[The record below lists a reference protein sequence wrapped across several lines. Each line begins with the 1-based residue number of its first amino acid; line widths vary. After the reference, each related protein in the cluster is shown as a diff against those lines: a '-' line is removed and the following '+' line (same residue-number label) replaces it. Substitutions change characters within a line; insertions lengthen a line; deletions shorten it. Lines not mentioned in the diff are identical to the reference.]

1 MIALCRE
8 PGKNT
13 LKSVPKNM
21 AIAYVRSTVAGRS
34 NNKSATAM
42 AAYRSGSII
51 VDRASGK
58 VHDYTKKLG
67 VDHSAILSPLAT
79 TDANKWLTDRAKL
92 WNRVEAGEKRYDAQL
107 AREIVIAIPR
117 ELDRD
122 DQIDLI
128 REYVQSSFVDRGM
141 IADINMH
148 HLDGDNPHAH
158 VMLTMRQLQ
167 IDGQG
172 IVSFGNKDRTWNDKN
187 LYKRQKLEWGKT
199 ANRYLQKAGF
209 AVRIDSRS
217 YEEQGIE
224 RIPQVHLG
232 VAVAAMKAK
241 GIPTEH
247 GDKYDRIATANS
259 QILAEIN
266 ASELIIGDLEQ
277 RLAALVTDP
286 TISENTVV
294 TTDFEVAP
302 RKRDREQERKDAD
315 LLLVAGEY
323 PDLKKTP
330 EYQAAAQ
337 RSKERYQAHLRS
349 NPKPTPPPPKPE
361 PQIKKWEPTR
371 TQDTA
376 PNLTR
381 SIEEL
386 ADRLGSSFELDSYT
400 ISICDDRIDIVYADA
415 LALTIDEQQTRLIGD
430 RPKHTIDQH
439 ERGLTKAIVLE
450 LDRLKIDEA
459 KQLADQQIDREYQ
472 AVEQQSIQP
481 EREIEQE
488 QSDNI
493 DFSDDDVSV
502 NFGASSPDWDRDR
515 YPNPHSR

>member
-1 MIALCRE
+1 
-8 PGKNT
+8 
-13 LKSVPKNM
+13 M

-34 NNKSATAM
+34 NGKSATAM

-67 VDHSAILSPLAT
+67 VDHSEILSPLVAN
-79 TDANKWLTDRAKL
+79 DANKWLTDRAEL

-141 IADINMH
+141 IADINIH

-167 IDGQG
+167 IDEQG
-172 IVSFGNKDRTWNDKN
+172 VVSFGNKDRAWNDKS
-187 LYKRQKLEWGKT
+187 LYKKQKLEWDKT
-199 ANRYLQKAGF
+199 ANKYLEKAGF
-209 AVRIDSRS
+209 DVRIDSRS

-241 GIPTEH
+241 GIPTGH
-247 GDKYDRIATANS
+247 GEKYDRIATANS
-259 QILAEIN
+259 QILAKIRE
-266 ASELIIGDLEQ
+266 SELAIRDAEQ
-277 RLAALVTDP
+277 RLAALVTHSGIP
-286 TISENTVV
+286 KTTIV
-294 TTDFEVAP
+294 TTDLGVAP
-302 RKRDREQERKDAD
+302 REKRDREQERKDAD

-323 PDLKKTP
+323 PDLKNTP

-337 RSKERYQAHLRS
+337 RSKARYQAYLRS
-349 NPKPTPPPPKPE
+349 NPPIPRPPKPE

-376 PNLTR
+376 PDLTR

-386 ADRLGSSFELDSYT
+386 ADRIGSNFELDSYT
-400 ISICDDRIDIVYADA
+400 ISICDDRIDIVYEDA
-415 LALTIDEQQTRLIGD
+415 LALTIDEQQTRLIGE
-430 RPKHTIDQH
+430 RPQHTIDQH
-439 ERGLTKAIVLE
+439 ERAIIKAIYLE

-459 KQLADQQIDREYQ
+459 KQLADQEIAREYQ
-472 AVEQQSIQP
+472 AVEQQQTIQL
-481 EREIEQE
+481 EDEIDHE
-488 QSDNI
+488 QSENI
-493 DFSDDDVSV
+493 DFSDDDPDIA
-502 NFGASSPDWDRDR
+502 FGASSPDWDRDR
-515 YPNPHSR
+515 YHNPYSR